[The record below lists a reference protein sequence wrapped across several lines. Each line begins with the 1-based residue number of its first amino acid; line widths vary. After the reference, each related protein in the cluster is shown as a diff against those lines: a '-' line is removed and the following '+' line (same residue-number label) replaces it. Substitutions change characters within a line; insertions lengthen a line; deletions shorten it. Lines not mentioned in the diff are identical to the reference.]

1 MRLLASVQQQIFIDL
16 QTSAYGAFFSA
27 LLAALYAATG
37 SIWRM
42 KFSQVA
48 LSM

>member
-16 QTSAYGAFFSA
+16 QTSAYSTLFEAP
-27 LLAALYAATG
+27 YAAIG

>member
-16 QTSAYGAFFSA
+16 QTSAYDACFGGPQ
-27 LLAALYAATG
+27 AATG

-48 LSM
+48 LSI